1 MRILVLAAVPAI
13 LFGQATGV
21 VEGTVTNRVTHGGI
35 EGVEVMVQSVAS
47 QNGPNYTGT
56 TDAAGAFHVEGV
68 PDGEYRANFG
78 KPGFVPG
85 DISLMP
91 PPAPF
96 RVTAAD
102 GPVRLQLT
110 LVPVPRLRGR
120 VVDSEGHPIPDAAV
134 QLVHPG
140 GGGRPEAKT
149 GKDGAFELGQLLP
162 AAFMIRAI
170 PPPKLPPPKSKE
182 DEPEIWAPT
191 YYPGVT
197 EQFRAERLVIRAG
210 QERDDCEIVLRAVP
224 VFHVRGRVVDDGGN
238 PVAGATIKLVSPD
251 SLDARSH
258 AIFEEPE
265 GHATSA
271 DDGAFD
277 FARVRPGE
285 WFLMA
290 SGKKGG
296 RSLSGVVTGTV
307 SQGDWENVKIRVTVP
322 FTVRGTV
329 ERPDARIAS
338 TRHTWVGLIPG
349 WQTRLMGIHD
359 QSGALE
365 IDDVLPGKYQILL
378 EEPLPG
384 SYLDTVQYGGRDV
397 LGQTVDVTDGSL
409 RLRVVYRTNGGR
421 VQGPVEDCGRGMVVL
436 VPMELALQNSEM
448 IRWGRCNAAGRF
460 DIGDL
465 RPGGYYAAAFDRM
478 NDLELYYGAVVDPA
492 LIAKIIEHAAGVA
505 VEAGQTTPLALKL
518 TPWPDQ

>member
-1 MRILVLAAVPAI
+1 MRILLLAALPAF
-13 LFGQATGV
+13 LFAQATGV
-21 VEGTVTNRVTHGGI
+21 VEGTVANRVTHGGI
-35 EGVEVMVQSVAS
+35 EGVEVMVQRVAS

-56 TDAAGAFHVEGV
+56 TDASGAFHIEGI

-85 DISLMP
+85 DIGLIMP
-91 PPAPF
+91 TAPF
-96 RVTAAD
+96 RLTAAD
-102 GPVRLQLT
+102 GPVRLQLS
-110 LVPVPRLRGR
+110 LLPDPRLRGR
-120 VVDSEGHPIPDAAV
+120 VVDPEGHPIPDATV
-134 QLVHPG
+134 QLVHSG
-140 GGGRPEAKT
+140 GGGRPATKT
-149 GKDGAFELGQLLP
+149 GKDGAFELGQLLS

-197 EQFRAERLVIRAG
+197 EQFRAERLVVRAG
-210 QERDDCEIVLRAVP
+210 QERNDCDIVLRTVP

-238 PVAGATIKLVSPD
+238 PVAGAAIKLVSPD

-258 AIFEEPE
+258 ATFEEPE

-277 FARVRPGE
+277 FPKVRPGE
-285 WFLMA
+285 WFLVA
-290 SGKKGG
+290 TGKKGG
-296 RSLSGVVTGTV
+296 RSLSGVATGTV
-307 SQGDWENVKIRVTVP
+307 SQGDWENVNIRVTAP
-322 FTVRGTV
+322 FPVRGAV
-329 ERPDARIAS
+329 ERPDAHAAS

-349 WQTRLMGIHD
+349 WQIRLMGIHD
-359 QSGALE
+359 GTGAVE
-365 IDDVLPGKYQILL
+365 IDDVVPGKYQILL

-397 LGQTVDVTDGSL
+397 LGQTIDVTDSSL

-421 VQGPVEDCGRGMVVL
+421 VQGSVEECGGGMVVL
-436 VPMELALQNSEM
+436 VPKEPALQNSEM

-465 RPGGYYAAAFDRM
+465 RPGGYYAAAFDRV
-478 NDLELYYGAVVDPA
+478 NDLELYYGAVIDPA
-492 LIAKIIEHAAGVA
+492 LLAKIIGHASGIA
-505 VEAGQTTPLALKL
+505 VEAGQTTPLTL
-518 TPWPDQ
+518 TLTAWPDQ